1 MTGWQIFV
9 LTLVV
14 AAFLGLFVRLMY
26 RVYRLEQI
34 LREARDRLSDPC
46 YE

>member
-1 MTGWQIFV
+1 MTGWQIFF
-9 LTLVV
+9 LTLAVGFCFV
-14 AAFLGLFVRLMY
+14 MFVRLMY

-34 LREARDRLSDPC
+34 FREARDRLNDPQ

>member
-1 MTGWQIFV
+1 MTGWQIFFF
-9 LTLVV
+9 TLIV
-14 AAFLGLFVRLMY
+14 AALLLLFVRLMY

-34 LREARDRLSDPC
+34 FREVRDRLSEQI

>member
-1 MTGWQIFV
+1 MTGWQIFF
-9 LTLVV
+9 LSL
-14 AAFLGLFVRLMY
+14 AAAVFFGLFFRLMY

-34 LREARDRLSDPC
+34 LREARDRLNDPI

>member
-1 MTGWQIFV
+1 MTGWQIFFF
-9 LTLVV
+9 TLIA
-14 AAFLGLFVRLMY
+14 AAFLLLFVRLMY

-34 LREARDRLSDPC
+34 IREARDRLSEQI